1 MQAQYT
7 LITNL
12 VVNQL
17 QSDEVNPV
25 FGEKV
30 DATEWGLNA
39 NFFWNK
45 LAGVDKLSAVFSA
58 SYGESDANVDFFD
71 GDMSRLSAGLL
82 YKF

>member
-1 MQAQYT
+1 M
-7 LITNL
+7 
-12 VVNQL
+12 VNQL
-17 QSDEVNPV
+17 QYDESTRCLVR
-25 FGEKV
+25 KV
-30 DATEWGLNA
+30 DATEVGLNA

-58 SYGESDANVDFFD
+58 SVASRTANVDFFD